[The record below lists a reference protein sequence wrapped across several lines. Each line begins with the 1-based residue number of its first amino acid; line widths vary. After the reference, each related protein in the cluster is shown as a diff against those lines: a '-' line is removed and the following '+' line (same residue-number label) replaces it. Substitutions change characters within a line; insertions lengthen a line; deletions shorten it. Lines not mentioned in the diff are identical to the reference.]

1 MPEFFQQETTRNP
14 IRSDHL
20 VLIWDPRRLFVR
32 DQTENFVC
40 QRPIKKMNPNGH
52 NPLQFFLICNNDF
65 LPRSL

>member
-32 DQTENFVC
+32 DQTENFVR

-52 NPLQFFLICNNDF
+52 NPLQFF
-65 LPRSL
+65 

>member
-52 NPLQFFLICNNDF
+52 NPLQFF
-65 LPRSL
+65 

>member
-20 VLIWDPRRLFVR
+20 LLIWDPRRLFVR
-32 DQTENFVC
+32 DQTENFVR
-40 QRPIKKMNPNGH
+40 QRPIKKMNPNVH
-52 NPLQFFLICNNDF
+52 NPLQFILICNTDF